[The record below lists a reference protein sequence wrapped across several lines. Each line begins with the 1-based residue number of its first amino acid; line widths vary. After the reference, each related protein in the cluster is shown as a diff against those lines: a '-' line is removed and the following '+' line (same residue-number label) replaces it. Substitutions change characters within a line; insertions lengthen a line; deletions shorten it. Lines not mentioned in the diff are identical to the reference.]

1 MHTLKTCLLL
11 HTQRSESSK
20 ARTSY
25 SAGILATSVRSLAFK
40 SKHKYAQKNG
50 SVPWLHEGSREGFS
64 LFCMQRHIT

>member
-50 SVPWLHEGSREGFS
+50 SVP
-64 LFCMQRHIT
+64 